1 MRASSL
7 SLDTRQAAYFQ
18 LTHASPTVPETG
30 RHLCPACSPPTTNAP
45 SVAEPRAPR
54 PSSSNFRDHLPS
66 NPHDPRFQNPRA
78 LFPIFVLRDILFA
91 PQTTAVIYS
100 PHMAA
105 KNPKKK
111 PKATLDSVLSTVKRG
126 FTDLEGKKDRGF
138 AAVADDIADIKIKM
152 ATKDDIANLG
162 GQLTSIEGELKSIR
176 RDLDDLR
183 EKVENVSG
191 FQKEID
197 HALERIAA
205 IEKHLGLDKKIA
217 A

>member
-1 MRASSL
+1 M
-7 SLDTRQAAYFQ
+7 
-18 LTHASPTVPETG
+18 
-30 RHLCPACSPPTTNAP
+30 
-45 SVAEPRAPR
+45 
-54 PSSSNFRDHLPS
+54 
-66 NPHDPRFQNPRA
+66 
-78 LFPIFVLRDILFA
+78 
-91 PQTTAVIYS
+91 TAVIYS

-105 KNPKKK
+105 KKKPTNK
-111 PKATLDSVLSTVKRG
+111 PKATLDSVLSTVERG
-126 FTDLEGKKDRGF
+126 FAHLEGKMDRGF
-138 AAVADDIADIKIKM
+138 AAVAEDITDIKSKM

-162 GQLTSIEGELKSIR
+162 GQLTSVERELKSIR

-205 IEKHLGLDKKIA
+205 IEKHLGINKKIA